1 MHLTEPHDGLPW
13 PCRHPWRGPRTPAVT
28 VVWVTTEAGPR
39 TASPW
44 WRRVLRSAWFPLAA
58 SLVITGLVLSFVAKP
73 YWVPSASM
81 QATLQAGDRILVNRL
96 AFAGADPGTG
106 DVIVFDAGAD
116 WVPATSS
123 PENPLKAALRWV
135 GEVSGFGPSSPHT
148 LVKRVIGTPGQTV
161 QCCTD
166 TGAVTVEGDALS
178 EPYVAN
184 DFPFTAGSL
193 DCATVPRSPRCFDPI
208 TVPAGS
214 YLMLGDNRTNSA
226 DSAAACRT
234 PDASDECWRWASRD
248 AIVGKAVL
256 IFWPIGRWAGL

>member
-1 MHLTEPHDGLPW
+1 M
-13 PCRHPWRGPRTPAVT
+13 
-28 VVWVTTEAGPR
+28 
-39 TASPW
+39 
-44 WRRVLRSAWFPLAA
+44 LRSAWFPLAA

-73 YWVPSASM
+73 YWVPSGSM
-81 QATLQAGDRILVNRL
+81 EPTLQIGDRILVNRL
-96 AFAGADPGTG
+96 AFVGADPGTG
-106 DVIVFDAGAD
+106 DVIVFDAGAE
-116 WVPATSS
+116 WVSPTST

-161 QCCTD
+161 ECCTD
-166 TGAVTVEGDALS
+166 AGAVTVDGEELS

-184 DFPFTAGSL
+184 DFAFTAGSL
-193 DCATVPRSPRCFDPI
+193 DCATVPRSTRCFDAV

-234 PDASDECWRWASRD
+234 PGAPEDCWRWAERD

-256 IFWPIGRWAGL
+256 IFWPIGRWAAL